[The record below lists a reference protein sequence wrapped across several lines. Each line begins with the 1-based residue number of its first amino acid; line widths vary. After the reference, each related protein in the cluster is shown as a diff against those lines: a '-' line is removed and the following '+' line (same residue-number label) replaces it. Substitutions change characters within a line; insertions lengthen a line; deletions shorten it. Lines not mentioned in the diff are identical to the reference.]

1 LIVGKKRCIFVS
13 VNNNKKMIM
22 KKIMILICAAACV
35 LSACCTGGSKELNFK
50 NFKERVGE
58 TDGKLV
64 YSSVASI
71 DFPVDGD
78 KKLAKAIREW
88 IVSYSQGKLHGD
100 NYQKYVA
107 NIAQKIFD
115 KPNSPKNAKGNYENS
130 LEINLL
136 CDTTKYVTMTSL
148 VYHSAGSWYGAHKSV
163 GATFRKS
170 DCKMFDS
177 QMIDPNN
184 LLDLKRLIVAHMPEA
199 LCIDGSKNVFDYLNK
214 DALENVDGQR
224 LVKLPGAFMPYI
236 DGDGNVVVT
245 YGLQEI
251 AAYDFGEVEVVIP
264 KDDILPLLTEDG
276 KMFF

>member
-1 LIVGKKRCIFVS
+1 MS
-13 VNNNKKMIM
+13 
-22 KKIMILICAAACV
+22 
-35 LSACCTGGSKELNFK
+35 
-50 NFKERVGE
+50 
-58 TDGKLV
+58 
-64 YSSVASI
+64 
-71 DFPVDGD
+71 
-78 KKLAKAIREW
+78 
-88 IVSYSQGKLHGD
+88 
-100 NYQKYVA
+100 
-107 NIAQKIFD
+107 
-115 KPNSPKNAKGNYENS
+115 
-130 LEINLL
+130 
-136 CDTTKYVTMTSL
+136 SL